1 MTRFYSPAKHFLLA
15 LALVIC
21 GSTASIAQGV
31 VNNGAKINI
40 SSSTFLVIDNGGFTN
55 TNAAGAQVTNAGTID
70 LDGNWVNNNT
80 TGVFGATP
88 TALTGGTVRLDGGA
102 QSIGGTQETRFF
114 NLQAT
119 GTGRKTLTGTGSAT
133 GATTYGTVTLTGRS
147 LDLDKHTL
155 TVENS
160 NAATAFSTSGA
171 GYIISETGRA
181 DGGYG
186 TVRWKMGNSPAVASY
201 TVPFGSDDASPQAI
215 PFVYNIQA
223 GGAGVAPS
231 PYKTFATYATDE
243 YNGFQGG
250 LGGTDITNYSTG
262 PFVWNNTPYNVEH
275 LTDDYSQAS
284 HFFVVD
290 RFWIIDDENT
300 GVGANGIGE
309 AGITGDDPNYTTNPF
324 VQYTFTYDSDELGGS
339 NHITPANL
347 VPQRYNHDADRWG
360 DWLYSQNTFLN
371 ATGARQLTMT
381 IGRVPST
388 SAEDM
393 YPVWTLVDNSDP
405 LPIELV
411 RFAGECGEGSIELKW
426 TTWTETNN
434 DFFTVERSNNG
445 TDFEVVDVIEGAG
458 NSNQSITYNAVDNL
472 PYGGTSYYRLK
483 NTDFNGKSEY
493 SEIIAVTCGNDGNDF
508 NFVNAYDVDHTDIV
522 VEFTASD
529 NEDYT
534 IFLYDAAG
542 RRVLDHSGVGLDG
555 MNKVRLNSGGL
566 AHGIYIINLS
576 NNVKNFSK
584 RVLLQ

>member
-70 LDGNWVNNNT
+70 LDGDWINNNT

-88 TALTGGTVRLDGGA
+88 TTATGGTVRLSGA
-102 QSIGGTQETRFF
+102 AQNVGGTQETRFF
-114 NLQAT
+114 NLTIEGSGKKTLNGTGVNPGASTYGVLSLSNQSLLLNSKTLSVENAATTAVVRSGNGYVISETPPSAGYGRLKWNVGVT
-119 GTGRKTLTGTGSAT
+119 GTGTYVIPFGTNE
-133 GATTYGTVTLTGRS
+133 TTPANLLIDYTIT
-147 LDLDKHTL
+147 
-155 TVENS
+155 
-160 NAATAFSTSGA
+160 TSG
-171 GYIISETGRA
+171 TP
-181 DGGYG
+181 
-186 TVRWKMGNSPAVASY
+186 T
-201 TVPFGSDDASPQAI
+201 
-215 PFVYNIQA
+215 
-223 GGAGVAPS
+223 S
-231 PYKTFATYATDE
+231 PYKTFATYGTAFD
-243 YNGFQGG
+243 NGFNETLYPNITPGPYPSTAW
-250 LGGTDITNYSTG
+250 TDLPTTVS
-262 PFVWNNTPYNVEH
+262 H
-275 LTDDYSQAS
+275 LTDDYIQAA
-284 HFFVVD
+284 HRWVTD
-290 RFWIIDDENT
+290 RFWIMDEDNI
-300 GVGANGIGE
+300 GFGAGG
-309 AGITGDDPNYTTNPF
+309 YTVKPRM
-324 VQYTFTYDSDELGGS
+324 QYRFRYLDAENAAP
-339 NHITPANL
+339 NHITEANL
-347 VPQRYNHDADRWG
+347 IPQRWNHTLNKWG
-360 DWLYSQNTFLN
+360 DWLYGVPATITN
-371 ATGARQLTMT
+371 TGANTVT
-381 IGRVPST
+381 IQIAQDAST
-388 SAEDM
+388 WEEDM

-411 RFAGECGEGSIELKW
+411 RFAGECGNGSIELKW

-458 NSNQSITYNAVDNL
+458 NSNQSVTYNAIDNL

-542 RRVLDHSGVGLDG
+542 RRVLDHSGVGIDG